1 MATFK
6 LQTRIRWAYNGYM
19 GDKKRIV
26 KVGFLVAFLLAALL
40 IVYFSFFSNPDK
52 STTASAY
59 LSSVFTSIFGV
70 VSDTTV
76 VMPPKVIVPTSASAV
91 NNLTGVDA
99 FAQCLT
105 GQGLKMYGIPPCP
118 SCAEQ
123 KRLFGSSFRYITYI
137 DCESQK
143 ETCQQK
149 NIRGYPT
156 WEFGDGRMIS
166 GIVPLEYF
174 SKETGCRSN

>member
-1 MATFK
+1 
-6 LQTRIRWAYNGYM
+6 M

-76 VMPPKVIVPTSASAV
+76 VMPTRLPQQIIPSPQ
-91 NNLTGVDA
+91 LTGLDA